1 LIKFRER
8 GSKKNRDNTDKEIEA
23 QRETQRERERER
35 ERESYGESRDAE
47 EFSYQKEK

>member
-23 QRETQRERERER
+23 QRETHTERER